1 MNANGDTPPTRAKV
15 VQGVKTWQKS
25 TLIPVRACPDSALI
39 RQLYTSLCKNKAL
52 SHECFLMILFLL
64 CIFCNESFSWHEM
77 FLFPDIVC
85 EAVLFY
91 QGSFV
96 KLHD

>member
-1 MNANGDTPPTRAKV
+1 MQTVTPPTRAKL

-25 TLIPVRACPDSALI
+25 ILIPVGACPDSALI
-39 RQLYTSLCKNKAL
+39 RQLDTSLCKNKAL
-52 SHECFLMILFLL
+52 SHDSFLFFQQV
-64 CIFCNESFSWHEM
+64 CIFCNESFGWHRM

-96 KLHD
+96 QLHD